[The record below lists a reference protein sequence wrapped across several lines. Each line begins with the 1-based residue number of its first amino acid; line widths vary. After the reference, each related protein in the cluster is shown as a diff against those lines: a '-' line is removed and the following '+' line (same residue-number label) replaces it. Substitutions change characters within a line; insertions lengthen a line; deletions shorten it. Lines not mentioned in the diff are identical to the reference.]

1 MDFNPNINLQF
12 TALKLRIKYNEGY
25 SNKPYKDQLGYLT
38 IGYGHLIKS
47 NESKYLKNLYPK
59 KSLENLF
66 DEDFNKALAQY
77 KKLFF
82 KKTHGQKEKELLIEM
97 LFQLGDKG
105 VSKFVKMLS
114 HIEKKQKFM
123 TCLEML
129 NSLWY
134 KQTPK
139 RVEDLIKNYINN

>member
-1 MDFNPNINLQF
+1 MDFSN
-12 TALKLRIKYNEGY
+12 LKLRIKNNEGY
-25 SNKPYKDQLGYLT
+25 SNKAYKDQLGFLT

-47 NESKYLKNLYPK
+47 NESKYLKNFYSK
-59 KSLENLF
+59 KYLENLF
-66 DEDFNKALAQY
+66 DDDFNKALVKY
-77 KKLFF
+77 NKLFF
-82 KKTHGQKEKELLIEM
+82 KKNHGQKEKELLIEM

>member
-1 MDFNPNINLQF
+1 MDFSN
-12 TALKLRIKYNEGY
+12 LKLRIKKNEGY
-25 SNKPYKDQLGYLT
+25 SNKPYKDQLGFFT

-47 NESKYLKNLYPK
+47 NESKYLKNFYSK
-59 KSLENLF
+59 KYLENLF
-66 DEDFNKALAQY
+66 NKDFNEAVAQY

-82 KKTHGQKEKELLIEM
+82 KKSHGQKEKELLIEM

>member
-1 MDFNPNINLQF
+1 MDFSN
-12 TALKLRIKYNEGY
+12 LKLRIKNNEGY
-25 SNKPYKDQLGYLT
+25 SNKAYKDHLGFLT

-47 NESKYLKNLYPK
+47 NESKYLKNFYSK
-59 KSLENLF
+59 KYLENLF
-66 DEDFNKALAQY
+66 DDDFNKALVKY
-77 KKLFF
+77 NKLFF
-82 KKTHGQKEKELLIEM
+82 KKNHGQKEKELLIEM

>member
-1 MDFNPNINLQF
+1 MDFSN
-12 TALKLRIKYNEGY
+12 LKLRIKNNEGY
-25 SNKPYKDQLGYLT
+25 SNKAYKDHLGFLT

-47 NESKYLKNLYPK
+47 NESKYLKNFYSK
-59 KSLENLF
+59 KYLENLF
-66 DEDFNKALAQY
+66 DDDFNKALVKY
-77 KKLFF
+77 NKLFF
-82 KKTHGQKEKELLIEM
+82 KKNHGQKEKELLIEM

-139 RVEDLIKNYINN
+139 RVEDLIKNYINK

>member
-1 MDFNPNINLQF
+1 MDFSN
-12 TALKLRIKYNEGY
+12 LKLRIKNNEGY
-25 SNKPYKDQLGYLT
+25 SNKAYKDQLGFLT

-47 NESKYLKNLYPK
+47 NESKYLKNFYSK
-59 KSLENLF
+59 KYLENLF
-66 DEDFNKALAQY
+66 DDDFNKALVKY
-77 KKLFF
+77 NKLFF
-82 KKTHGQKEKELLIEM
+82 KKNHGQKEKELLIEM

-139 RVEDLIKNYINN
+139 RVEDLIKNYINK

>member
-1 MDFNPNINLQF
+1 MDFIN
-12 TALKLRIKYNEGY
+12 LKLRIKNNEGY
-25 SNKPYKDQLGYLT
+25 SNKAYKDQLGFLT

-47 NESKYLKNLYPK
+47 NESKYLKNFYSK
-59 KSLENLF
+59 KYLENLF
-66 DEDFNKALAQY
+66 DDDFNKALVKY
-77 KKLFF
+77 NKLFF
-82 KKTHGQKEKELLIEM
+82 KKNHGQKEKELLIEM

-139 RVEDLIKNYINN
+139 RVEDLIKNYINK

>member
-1 MDFNPNINLQF
+1 MNFSN
-12 TALKLRIKYNEGY
+12 LKLRIKNNEGY
-25 SNKPYKDQLGYLT
+25 SNKPYKDQLGFFT

-47 NESKYLKNLYPK
+47 NESKYLKNLYSK

-66 DEDFNKALAQY
+66 DEDFNKALVQY

>member
-1 MDFNPNINLQF
+1 MHFSS
-12 TALKLRIKYNEGY
+12 LKLRIKKNEGY
-25 SNKPYKDQLGYLT
+25 SNKPYRDQLGFFT

-47 NESKYLKNLYPK
+47 NKSKYLKNFYSK
-59 KSLENLF
+59 KYFDNLF
-66 DEDFNKALAQY
+66 DKDFNKALIQY
-77 KKLFF
+77 KKSFF
-82 KKTHGQKEKELLIEM
+82 KKNHGQKEKELLIEM

>member
-1 MDFNPNINLQF
+1 MNFSN
-12 TALKLRIKYNEGY
+12 LKLRIKNNEGY
-25 SNKPYKDQLGYLT
+25 SSKPYKDQLGFFT

-47 NESKYLKNLYPK
+47 NESKYLKNLYTK

-66 DEDFNKALAQY
+66 DEDFNKALVQY